1 MTESKITAQ
10 TAPGVDRIELM
21 QTFIRIVETGS
32 LSAAAARL
40 GTTQPTISR
49 RLQALERFLGLR
61 LLQRT
66 THVMKLTEDGER
78 CYARARDLLDNWRA
92 MEEDLRGVADEPE
105 GTLRVLVP
113 HAFGQRQLMPLL
125 ADYLARYPK
134 VSVEW
139 LLQDRRPDFVAEGI
153 DCALHVGEVGDVE
166 LVASRVSEI
175 PRIVVAA
182 PALAATVAE
191 ARHPGDLAG
200 LPWAALRTFYRD
212 AVTLRHDADRTEYR
226 LPIQPRVLTDNLYA
240 LHNAALLGMGAA
252 VESAWMTTEDIKAGR
267 LCQLIPAWQADPL
280 PIYLMHPYARYY
292 PARLRRFLEL
302 VRQAMPAVM
311 DGAALIPSA

>member
-1 MTESKITAQ
+1 MTESHII
-10 TAPGVDRIELM
+10 PGVDRIELM

-49 RLQALERFLGLR
+49 RLQALERFLGLK

-105 GTLRVLVP
+105 GSLRVLVP

-125 ADYLARYPK
+125 AGYLARYPK

-139 LLQDRRPDFVAEGI
+139 LLQDRRPDFLAEGI
-153 DCALHVGEVGDVE
+153 DCALHVGELDDVD
-166 LVASRVSEI
+166 LVATRVSEI
-175 PRIVVAA
+175 PRIVVAT
-182 PALAATVAE
+182 PEVAAAADA
-191 ARHPGDLAG
+191 ARHPADLAG
-200 LPWAALRTFYRD
+200 LPWLAIRTFYRD
-212 AVTLRHDADRTEYR
+212 AITLRHRRDQTEYR
-226 LPIQPRVLTDNLYA
+226 LPIRPRMVTDNLYA
-240 LHNAALLGMGAA
+240 LHNAALLGMGVA
-252 VESAWMTTEDIKAGR
+252 VESAWMATEDMQAGR
-267 LCQLIPAWQADPL
+267 LRQLIPEWQAPPL

-292 PARLRRFLEL
+292 PARLRRFLET
-302 VRQAMPAVM
+302 VRLSLPTVM
-311 DGAALIPSA
+311 DGTLLGTGE

>member
-1 MTESKITAQ
+1 MTDFPTS
-10 TAPGVDRIELM
+10 PGVDRIELM
-21 QTFIRIVETGS
+21 QTFIRIVDTGS
-32 LSAAAARL
+32 LSAAAERL

-49 RLQALERFLGLR
+49 RLQALERFLGLK

-113 HAFGQRQLMPLL
+113 HAFGQRHLMPLL
-125 ADYLARYPK
+125 AEYLARYPK

-139 LLQDRRPDFVAEGI
+139 LLQDRRPDFMAEGI
-153 DCALHVGEVGDVE
+153 DCALHVGELVNED
-166 LVASRVSEI
+166 LVATRVSEI
-175 PRIVVAA
+175 PRIVVAN
-182 PALAATVAE
+182 PDLAATA
-191 ARHPGDLAG
+191 AAASHPSDLAR
-200 LPWAALRTFYRD
+200 LPWLSIRTFYREEI
-212 AVTLRHDADRTEYR
+212 VLRHIADQTEYR
-226 LPIQPRVLTDNLYA
+226 LPIRPRMITDNLYA
-240 LHNAALLGMGAA
+240 LHSAILLGVGAG
-252 VESAWMTTEDIKAGR
+252 VESAWMTTEDIQAGR
-267 LCQLIPAWQADPL
+267 LRQLVPEWQAAPL

-302 VRQAMPAVM
+302 VRQVIPPVM
-311 DGAALIPSA
+311 DGKPLALPASA

>member
-1 MTESKITAQ
+1 
-10 TAPGVDRIELM
+10 M

-32 LSAAAARL
+32 LSAAAERL

-61 LLQRT
+61 LLQRS
-66 THVMKLTEDGER
+66 THAMKLTEDGER
-78 CYARARDLLDNWRA
+78 CYARARDLLENWRA

-113 HAFGQRQLMPLL
+113 HAFGQHQLMPLL

-139 LLQDRRPDFVAEGI
+139 LLQDRRPDFIAEGI
-153 DCALHVGEVGDVE
+153 DCALHVGELEDAE
-166 LVASRVSEI
+166 LVATRVSEI
-175 PRIVVAA
+175 PRIVVAT
-182 PALAATVAE
+182 PALAGAALA
-191 ARHPGDLAG
+191 ARHPADLAS
-200 LPWAALRTFYRD
+200 LPWLALRTFYRND
-212 AVTLRHDADRTEYR
+212 ITLRHLADGADPVEYR

-240 LHNAALLGMGAA
+240 LHNAALLGLGAT
-252 VESAWMTTEDIKAGR
+252 VESAWMATEDIRTGR
-267 LCQLIPAWQADPL
+267 LCQLIPEWQAAPL

-292 PARLRRFLEL
+292 PARLRRFLDI
-302 VRQAMPAVM
+302 VRQAMPPVM
-311 DGAALIPSA
+311 NGAALRRNYS